1 MEKVKRLMGYYQ
13 VDKHIHIIEVKE
25 KREGSRKNIWGNN
38 DQNFPNLKKTR
49 IYTCRKRLE
58 AQ

>member
-1 MEKVKRLMGYYQ
+1 MGYYQ